1 MAKHIPRGEP
11 ATQAAG
17 VEVAVIILISTIPTP
32 LYRLY
37 QEQFGFSAA
46 TLTLI
51 FSVYVIGALLAMLFL
66 GHVADQIGRRP
77 VMMAAVVVSAI
88 SAVAFILVRNT
99 IWLYPP
105 RFISG
110 IAVALAGGASTAWIA
125 GHDPTDDAARAT
137 RVALTYQNVGL
148 ALGSLYAGVLAQ
160 WAPVEWRLRLPYY
173 VFLILCVPT
182 AILVSRTP
190 REIEDPKPLGE
201 VSFKPSISIPEGSGL
216 RFAGAAIGA
225 FAVYAVTGFF
235 TSLIPNLL
243 SESMHIASAAAAG
256 AVVALFNVANV
267 VILPW
272 RPAIEPRRGI
282 VISLVALI
290 VGVIV
295 LVAAQALASFILLL
309 VATIVGGMASG
320 LGYRATLQ
328 EVNDLSS
335 SENRSG
341 VVSLYMVVLY
351 LGLAIPVLGVGLL
364 VSHTGSL
371 IANGTFGLVVIVL
384 SLAAIGAEQKI
395 GNSK

>member
-1 MAKHIPRGEP
+1 MAKNIPRGEP

-17 VEVAVIILISTIPTP
+17 IEVAIIILISTIPTP

-37 QEQFGFSAA
+37 QEQFRFSAA

-51 FSVYVIGALLAMLFL
+51 FSVYVVGALLAMLFL
-66 GHVADQIGRRP
+66 GHLADQIGRRP

-88 SAVAFILVRNT
+88 SAVAFIFVRNT

-125 GHDPTDDAARAT
+125 GHDPTDDPARAT

-148 ALGSLYAGVLAQ
+148 ALGALYPALLAQ

-173 VFLILCVPT
+173 VFLVLCVPA
-182 AILVSRTP
+182 AILVARTP
-190 REIEDPKPLGE
+190 REIEHPKPLRE
-201 VSFKPSISIPEGSGL
+201 ASFKPSIGLPEGSGL

-235 TSLIPNLL
+235 TALIPNLL
-243 SESMHIASAAAAG
+243 SESMHVQSVAAAG
-256 AVVALFNVANV
+256 AVVALFNLANV
-267 VILPW
+267 AILPW

-282 VISLVALI
+282 IISLVALI
-290 VGVIV
+290 VGVV
-295 LVAAQALASFILLL
+295 ALVAAQALGSLTLLI
-309 VATIVGGMASG
+309 VSTIVGGMASG

-335 SENRSG
+335 SENRAK
-341 VVSLYMVVLY
+341 VVSLYMIMLY
-351 LGLAIPVLGVGLL
+351 LGLSIPVLGVGFL
-364 VSHTGSL
+364 VSYAGSFM
-371 IANGTFGLVVIVL
+371 ANATFGLVVIAL
-384 SLAAIGAEQKI
+384 SLGAIDAERRMAK
-395 GNSK
+395 SK